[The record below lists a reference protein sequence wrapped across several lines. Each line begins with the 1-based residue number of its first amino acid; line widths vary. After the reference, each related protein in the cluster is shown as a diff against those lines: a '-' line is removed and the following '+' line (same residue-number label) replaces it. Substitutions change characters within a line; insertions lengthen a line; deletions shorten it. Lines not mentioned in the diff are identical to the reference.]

1 MLPILHRGQL
11 IGRLDAKAHRSD
23 GVFEVKALYLEPGV
37 KLDDSAARDVAVAI
51 QRCADWHGTP
61 SVRIVRTSPAGLRAR
76 LVKRQAIQSSSFK
89 PGTLSK

>member
-61 SVRIVRTSPAGLRAR
+61 SVRLVRTSPAGLRAR
-76 LVKRQAIQSSSFK
+76 LVTR
-89 PGTLSK
+89 